1 MSVGTPNF
9 VGERLKEARE
19 ARGLTG
25 DALGDV
31 VGVGRASISQYET
44 GKVSPQFDVLSKL
57 ASVLKMPVPFF
68 SSSAVVPGS

>member
-25 DALGDV
+25 VALADL
-31 VGVGRASISQYET
+31 VGVKRASISQYEL
-44 GKVSPQFDVLSKL
+44 GDASPAIRCVAESC
-57 ASVLKMPVPFF
+57 
-68 SSSAVVPGS
+68 